1 MITTINN
8 NNVTTTAIITA
19 NNIQERLK
27 LLSISVKIQQLLI
40 IMQYLS
46 DIGDNPVHTYGACM
60 YTSVLMTDSAI
71 AACRNA
77 SIIIV
82 VFVTHASL
90 SQKILDTCNNRKD
103 GG

>member
-1 MITTINN
+1 
-8 NNVTTTAIITA
+8 
-19 NNIQERLK
+19 
-27 LLSISVKIQQLLI
+27 
-40 IMQYLS
+40 MQYLS

-60 YTSVLMTDSAI
+60 YTSVLMTDPAI

-90 SQKILDTCNNRKD
+90 SQKRLDTCNNRKD